1 MPQPLPIIT
10 FKRYSDGPDQNE
22 RTGAFDLH
30 GNRLPD
36 DLGTIVKRARKAQG
50 RTLEGLSAIV
60 GTTKSHIWAIENGHT
75 PNPGFHLMMAICA
88 ALNLDPCGLHQLT
101 APAVTPEHLDDS
113 QTPMKR
119 E

>member
-10 FKRYSDGPDQNE
+10 FKRYSDGPDQAE

-36 DLGTIVKRARKAQG
+36 DLGAVIKRARIDQG
-50 RTLEGLSAIV
+50 RTLEALGEAV
-60 GTTKSHIWAIENGHT
+60 GTTKSHIWEIENGHT
-75 PNPGFHLMMAICA
+75 PSPRFHLMMAICS
-88 ALNLDPCGLHQLT
+88 ALNLDPRGLHELT
-101 APAVTPEHLDDS
+101 APAAPDLNKPEQSD
-113 QTPMKR
+113 